1 MSAVQAAC
9 SWRVGPQ
16 PASDPPAVLL
26 LLCRRNED
34 VTRFL
39 RHCLVCRFG
48 VDARRRE
55 RGKVPLLCLQAPMLV
70 VFAYSLSLC
79 SLLAAASQVH
89 RRMDALL
96 RNTTSLG
103 RLEEDAR
110 RALEAGSGRVRR
122 VNAQGELAEAAMA
135 VERKLEGVH
144 HILQA
149 SLLPRRLP

>member
-1 MSAVQAAC
+1 MKTSLAFFGIVLF
-9 SWRVGPQ
+9 
-16 PASDPPAVLL
+16 AVLAWTQGD
-26 LLCRRNED
+26 EKEE
-34 VTRFL
+34 RF
-39 RHCLVCRFG
+39 
-48 VDARRRE
+48 
-55 RGKVPLLCLQAPMLV
+55 LCLQAPMLV

>member
-1 MSAVQAAC
+1 MKTSLAFLGIVLF
-9 SWRVGPQ
+9 
-16 PASDPPAVLL
+16 AVLAWTQGD
-26 LLCRRNED
+26 EKGE
-34 VTRFL
+34 RFL
-39 RHCLVCRFG
+39 CLP
-48 VDARRRE
+48 D
-55 RGKVPLLCLQAPMLV
+55 PILV

-96 RNTTSLG
+96 RNATSLG
-103 RLEEDAR
+103 RLEEDAT
-110 RALEAGSGRVRR
+110 RALEGGSGRVRD
-122 VNAQGELAEAAMA
+122 VSAQEEVAEAAMA